1 MLSVNQSLCQ
11 SLYDSA
17 WGLNHQSPQ
26 RRAKS
31 THCRNPKN
39 FHWRDYKTTSLIAAR
54 EWQYYF
60 GVEIYATLEDG
71 VDLYRIAPPFPRKN
85 NHQEKSFRCLNSP
98 PTHEEREED
107 KPWDDV
113 LDEEEEDAKR
123 SAYIQQ
129 YRVAHLSRKREDKKT
144 RRLRKKSV
152 WKNKK
157 ASKRRR

>member
-1 MLSVNQSLCQ
+1 MLSVHQ
-11 SLYDSA
+11 SLYDSV
-17 WGLNHQSPQ
+17 WKYESQSDW

-71 VDLYRIAPPFPRKN
+71 VNLYRISPPFPRKN
-85 NHQEKSFRCLNSP
+85 NHQNKSFRCLNSP
-98 PTHEEREED
+98 PTHEEREEH

-113 LDEEEEDAKR
+113 LDDESEDAKR
-123 SAYIQQ
+123 SAHIQQ
-129 YRVAHLSRKREDKKT
+129 SRVAHFSRKRQDKKT
-144 RRLRKKSV
+144 QKQKKKSV

-157 ASKRRR
+157 ASKKRRR

>member
-1 MLSVNQSLCQ
+1 MLSVNQSLYK
-11 SLYDSA
+11 LVWDR
-17 WGLNHQSPQ
+17 NRQSPH

-85 NHQEKSFRCLNSP
+85 NHQKKSFRCLNSP
-98 PTHEEREED
+98 LTHEEREED
-107 KPWDDV
+107 KSWDDV
-113 LDEEEEDAKR
+113 LDDEEEERRR
-123 SAYIQQ
+123 STHIRQS
-129 YRVAHLSRKREDKKT
+129 RVAQFSRKGKDKKT
-144 RRLRKKSV
+144 RKLAKKSV

-157 ASKRRR
+157 ASKKRRR